1 MQQVSS
7 QKILDNQFNDTDSI
21 LEAIETDLPETFIS
35 QTSIKSFPVRAPVA
49 FVKRIKKGDPDD
61 PLLKQILPVK
71 EEENVV
77 EGYTTDPL
85 AELKTEVVPGLL
97 HKYYGRALMVV
108 TGACAIHCRYCFR
121 RHFPY
126 SESNPKP
133 NHWQQA
139 LDYLEKDK
147 SISEI
152 ILSGGD
158 PLTLSDKKLSALIMK
173 LSRIEHLERVRIHT
187 RIPIVMPTRISN
199 TLLSKITGTRL
210 QIVFVVHVNHSNE
223 LDGDV
228 EKAIK
233 QITVNNITIFNQS
246 VLLKGVN
253 DTVNALSELS
263 IRLFSIGIIPYYLHM
278 LDPVAGAAHFKVDIS
293 TARSIMK
300 ELHKILPGYLV
311 PRLVSEIAG
320 AQYKIPVEMALD

>member
-7 QKILDNQFNDTDSI
+7 QKIPGNPINDTSR
-21 LEAIETDLPETFIS
+21 LLKAIETSFPETS
-35 QTSIKSFPVRAPVA
+35 LSKVSIKDFPLRVPLDFA
-49 FVKRIKKGDPDD
+49 KRIKKGDPDD
-61 PLLKQILPVK
+61 PLLRQILPVR

-85 AELKTEVVPGLL
+85 EELKTEVVPGLL

-126 SESNPKP
+126 SESNPTP
-133 NHWQQA
+133 NLWGQA
-139 LDYLEKDK
+139 LDYLEKDT

-158 PLTLSDKKLSALIMK
+158 PLTLPDKKLSALIMK
-173 LSRIEHLERVRIHT
+173 LSRIKHLERVRIHT
-187 RIPIVMPTRISN
+187 RIPVVQPGRI
-199 TLLSKITGTRL
+199 TDQLLSKITGNRL
-210 QIVFVVHVNHSNE
+210 QIVFVVHANHSNE
-223 LDGDV
+223 LDEDV
-228 EKAIK
+228 DKAIH
-233 QITVNNITIFNQS
+233 QIAINNIIIFNQS

-253 DTVNALSELS
+253 DSAKILSELS
-263 IRLFSIGIIPYYLHM
+263 NRLFSIGIIPYYLHM
-278 LDPVAGAAHFKVDIS
+278 LDTVAGAAHFKVDIA
-293 TARSIMK
+293 TARSIME
-300 ELHKILPGYLV
+300 ELHAILPGYLV

-320 AQYKIPVEMALD
+320 AEYKIPVEMALD